1 MTQPNP
7 HPLGS
12 RPIYTQTQMDAYFSA
27 LAVRPKLTLAS
38 FQELK
43 AKDPLAALRRVQL
56 LTMALCPF
64 GSLGIHYSTHHTISL
79 DPDALFTKI
88 VERGHGGYCMENNAF
103 WATALR
109 SLGYECYVVGARV
122 SNAEAGLRGVQGD
135 GFSGWGHEAV
145 IVLLDGQKYLTDV
158 GFGGRGSL
166 EPILLEEG
174 ETGKGLPGVVQR
186 LARRPIADWTLTGEE
201 KGKMWIVDVPDEK
214 MPVEENGAV
223 TNGEMTKHEH
233 VRAEPGWRAAYCFM
247 DMEWLPQDFEIINFR
262 MCRDPKS
269 MFVQNL
275 ILTKPLLDEN
285 AETCVGQLNL
295 VKNEVSRRIYDDKG
309 RPMEKEVL
317 VKCTSEAERVKAL
330 EEWFGVVLR
339 PEEARAIKGLPSEI
353 RE

>member
-1 MTQPNP
+1 MTQPNS
-7 HPLGS
+7 HPLGG
-12 RPIYTQTQMDAYFSA
+12 RPTYTTAQMTSYFSA
-27 LAVRPKLTLAS
+27 LPARPKLTLAS
-38 FQELK
+38 FQALK
-43 AKDPLAALRRVQL
+43 AKDPLAALRRLQL

-103 WATALR
+103 WVTVLQ

-122 SNAEAGLRGVQGD
+122 SNAEGGARGVQGD

-145 IVLLDGQKYLTDV
+145 FVRVYGQTYVSDV

-166 EPILLEEG
+166 EPILLKEG
-174 ETGKGLPGVVQR
+174 ETGKGMPGVVQR
-186 LARRPIADWTLTGEE
+186 LARRPVADWAVTGEE
-201 KGKMWIVDVPDEK
+201 KGKMWIIDVPDEK
-214 MPVEENGAV
+214 MSGEENGLV
-223 TNGEMTKHEH
+223 TNGEAPNDESM
-233 VRAEPGWRAAYCFM
+233 RAEKGWRAAYCFV
-247 DMEWLPQDFEIINFR
+247 DTEWLPQDFETINFR

-269 MFVQNL
+269 IFVQNL

-295 VKNEVSRRIYDDKG
+295 VKDEVSRRMYDDNG
-309 RPMEKEVL
+309 RPTEKEVL
-317 VKCTSEAERVKAL
+317 VKCKSEAERVKAL
-330 EEWFGVVLR
+330 EDWFGVVLR

-353 RE
+353 KE